1 MSTLAAPHRLLL
13 RAEVEA
19 AGEAPTIAHTIEVTS
34 THVVIQMERWPPI
47 GTHVQVRL
55 SFPRLVAPLSLS
67 GRVVRHHAP
76 LAPGDVAGITVELD
90 HATSAAASS
99 ADLAALL
106 ARVHASYD
114 DEAERVHRPTADV
127 PARPVAPPCYR
138 ILLVED
144 NVTIRELFV
153 YGVAKYFR
161 RYASDAQVDLADDGE
176 QGWNMLCA
184 RPYDLAI
191 VDCYLP
197 VLDGA
202 SLVARVRAAG
212 DGAGEL
218 ARLPVVGISAGGDEA
233 RRMMLAA
240 GVDLFLAKPIVLR
253 DLFSTLERLM
263 TKKRMPGARDARE
276 NLQ

>member
-1 MSTLAAPHRLLL
+1 VRSPGGGEDRLLL
-13 RAEVEA
+13 RAEVAIGDEA
-19 AGEAPTIAHTIEVTS
+19 TVAHTIEVTS
-34 THVVIQMERWPPI
+34 AHVIIQMERWPPI

-55 SFPRLVAPLSLS
+55 SFPRLLAPLSLA

-76 LAPGDVAGITVELD
+76 LAPGDVAGVTVELD
-90 HATSAAASS
+90 HDTSAAASS

-106 ARVHASYD
+106 ARVHASFD
-114 DEAERVHRPTADV
+114 DEAEEA
-127 PARPVAPPCYR
+127 PARLPAPPCYR

-144 NVTIRELFV
+144 NVTIRQLFV
-153 YGVAKYFR
+153 YGVSKYFHR
-161 RYASDAQVDLADDGE
+161 HACEAQVDLADDGE
-176 QGWNMLCA
+176 QGWNLLCA

-202 SLVARVRAAG
+202 SLVERMRAIG
-212 DGAGEL
+212 VGEGGL
-218 ARLPVVGISAGGDEA
+218 PGTSRERLPIVGISAGGDEA
-233 RRMMLAA
+233 RRMMVTA

-263 TKKRMPGARDARE
+263 VRPRPTRAGAACE
-276 NLQ
+276 GLL